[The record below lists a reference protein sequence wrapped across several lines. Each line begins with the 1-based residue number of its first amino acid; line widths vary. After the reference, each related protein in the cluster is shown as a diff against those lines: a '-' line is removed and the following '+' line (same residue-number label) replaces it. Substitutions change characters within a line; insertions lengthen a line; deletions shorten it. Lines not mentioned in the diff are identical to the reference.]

1 MLAHAHGDPSSGRC
15 PSGIVGVPTL
25 AKTQE
30 GARSG
35 PKGTWQATATTQPP
49 ITLQYL
55 PPPSSAI
62 LAGACLQTK
71 VSFSGIPRE
80 LRGPG
85 AQQVPRKG
93 LPQAC
98 ALLWFRSLLACSVL
112 VTLELRYK
120 TPAMTFPSC
129 GPRAHHLPH
138 LSYALHIYKV
148 GLIAPISEIIQ
159 VNLLT
164 SCLLL
169 LMGLVTREAG
179 VSLRPPVQGLFAG
192 GDTSACCVGPGQMG
206 VLDSHRAMLFS
217 MRACLL
223 CGCVFSPY
231 LPSSQLNGPQSSLAQ
246 KIQSTGYVYIQ
257 HSKT

>member
-1 MLAHAHGDPSSGRC
+1 MGPRAHGKQRQLLP
-15 PSGIVGVPTL
+15 
-25 AKTQE
+25 
-30 GARSG
+30 
-35 PKGTWQATATTQPP
+35 ATT
-49 ITLQYL
+49 LRYL

-71 VSFSGIPRE
+71 GYVSFPGIPRE

-85 AQQVPRKG
+85 TQQVPRKG
-93 LPQAC
+93 LLQPC
-98 ALLWFRSLLACSVL
+98 TLLWVRSLLVCSVS

-169 LMGLVTREAG
+169 LMRMVTREAG
-179 VSLRPPVQGLFAG
+179 ISLRPPVQGLFTG
-192 GDTSACCVGPGQMG
+192 G
-206 VLDSHRAMLFS
+206 
-217 MRACLL
+217 
-223 CGCVFSPY
+223 
-231 LPSSQLNGPQSSLAQ
+231 
-246 KIQSTGYVYIQ
+246 
-257 HSKT
+257 